1 MHSRIWSD
9 GKPFWKDVQFLVGK
23 RRFYSWIGSR
33 RTGARWLSQV
43 ICKAWDVTM
52 DQWEHRN
59 GILHGVDQGICMQ
72 GIDAQIRAQYAQGS
86 AFLPRDVRFFFRD
99 LTPKPPSSGSSH
111 TRCVAK
117 TSLRGARTPVT
128 TRKWR
133 VSTRMS
139 SHCCL
144 ASKLM
149 TISGSHHPSHNL
161 SLKRCQERS
170 GWTVYYM
177 PLHRRDN
184 YLFLHATCSLPDGS
198 PAPGSTT
205 PSFCSGSANSATADK
220 LKAFQALV

>member
-9 GKPFWKDVQFLVGK
+9 GKPFRRVVQFLVGK

-117 TSLRGARTPVT
+117 RVCAAR
-128 TRKWR
+128 
-133 VSTRMS
+133 
-139 SHCCL
+139 
-144 ASKLM
+144 
-149 TISGSHHPSHNL
+149 
-161 SLKRCQERS
+161 KRQSRLGNGGYQQECQAIAA
-170 GWTVYYM
+170 W
-177 PLHRRDN
+177 LQN
-184 YLFLHATCSLPDGS
+184 
-198 PAPGSTT
+198 
-205 PSFCSGSANSATADK
+205 
-220 LKAFQALV
+220 